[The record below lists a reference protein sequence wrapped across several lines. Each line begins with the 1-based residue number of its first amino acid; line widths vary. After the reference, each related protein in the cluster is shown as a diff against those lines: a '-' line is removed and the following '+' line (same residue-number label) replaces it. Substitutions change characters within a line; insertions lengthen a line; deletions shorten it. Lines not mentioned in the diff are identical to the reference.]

1 MTIERCICEL
11 EKEIEKYGN
20 RDEALIPCLH
30 IAQNKCGCISE
41 SVISFLA
48 EKLRL
53 PRIEVYSVVSFYSMF
68 TFEQQ
73 GKYVIRV
80 CNSLP
85 CYLRGSR
92 KVMEILEKL
101 LGIKEGQTTKDKR
114 FTLEAVSCLG
124 VCDLAPAMMINQEV
138 YGKLTPAR
146 IKKIIGQLTIQKS
159 RKLK

>member
-1 MTIERCICEL
+1 MSIEQCITEL
-11 EKEIEKYGN
+11 EKELEKCEN

-30 IAQNKCGCISE
+30 IAQQKCGCISE

-48 EKLRL
+48 EKLCL

-85 CYLRGSR
+85 CYLRGSK
-92 KVMEILEKL
+92 KVLQVLEGL
-101 LGIKEGQTTKDKR
+101 LGIKDGQTTKDKR

-124 VCDLAPAMMINQEV
+124 VCDQAPAIMVNEEV
-138 YGKLTPAR
+138 YGRLTPAK
-146 IKKIIGQLTIQKS
+146 IKKIIGQLKTRKS
-159 RKLK
+159 KTTK